1 MKTGETGMSTP
12 GSDASIRAVA
22 ALEDQLRRGMYAY
35 IRQASRP
42 VSRDEAAGAV
52 GISRKLAA
60 FHLDKLVEAGVLS
73 AHYAPLSGIR
83 KVGRSPKVYEPSG
96 LDIRVNIPQRQHELL
111 AAILLDAVLA
121 EDDESARAAAVRVA
135 QDSGAALGREE
146 QRRSKPGRLGTERAL
161 TLVAQVLSGHGFTP
175 RRESP
180 DRLRL
185 RDCPFHPLSGKAP
198 GFVCEV
204 NRSFCAGVLAGL
216 DATTVT
222 AVLEPKAGSCCVEL
236 CPVERGSVERGSAA
250 RHSGDAGPVESGA
263 GETGSAE
270 PREREHPATN

>member
-1 MKTGETGMSTP
+1 MTDSMKMGETVMSTHDT
-12 GSDASIRAVA
+12 DASIRAVA
-22 ALEDQLRRGMYAY
+22 ALEDQLRRGMYAF

-83 KVGRSPKVYEPSG
+83 KVGRTPKVYEPSG
-96 LDIRVNIPQRQHELL
+96 LDIRVNFPQRQHELL

-121 EDDESARAAAVRVA
+121 DSDDSARAEKARDAAVRVA
-135 QDSGAALGREE
+135 ADSGAALGRAER
-146 QRRSKPGRLGTERAL
+146 QHSKPGRLGTERAL
-161 TLVAQVLSGHGFTP
+161 TLAAQVLTGHGFTP
-175 RRESP
+175 SRPAP

-185 RDCPFHPLSGKAP
+185 RDCPFHPLTAKAP

-204 NRSFCAGVLAGL
+204 NRSFCTGVLTGL
-216 DATTVT
+216 DAATVA
-222 AVLEPKAGSCCVEL
+222 AVLEPHADGCCVEL
-236 CPVERGSVERGSAA
+236 RPTRPDPADHSVA
-250 RHSGDAGPVESGA
+250 
-263 GETGSAE
+263 
-270 PREREHPATN
+270 PREPKQPPTT